1 MVLNADSLAVLPR
14 AARSVRAVRALLWA
28 ATECWPC
35 PGDLVDD
42 AALVLSELVGNAVR
56 YGTGPTMQV
65 RLVLDSAGLTVQVQD
80 GSDAPP
86 QPRRAEWDDE
96 GGRGLLLIEALSSAW
111 GHHPLPAGGKTVWAR
126 LSCP

>member
-1 MVLNADSLAVLPR
+1 MNADSLAVLPR
-14 AARSVRAVRALLWA
+14 TARSVRAVRSLLWA

-35 PGDLVDD
+35 SGHLVDD

-65 RLVLDSAGLTVQVQD
+65 RLVLNRTCLTVHVQD
-80 GSDAPP
+80 GSDDLP
-86 QPRRAEWDDE
+86 QPRQAEWDDE

-111 GHHPLPAGGKTVWAR
+111 GHHRLPAGGKTVWAR
-126 LSCP
+126 LPCP